1 MHIRENDIQKGVGG
15 WDIHTITMR
24 WYNFTQ
30 RVLATKATNSITVY
44 NKEDIAT

>member
-24 WYNFTQ
+24 WYNTQ